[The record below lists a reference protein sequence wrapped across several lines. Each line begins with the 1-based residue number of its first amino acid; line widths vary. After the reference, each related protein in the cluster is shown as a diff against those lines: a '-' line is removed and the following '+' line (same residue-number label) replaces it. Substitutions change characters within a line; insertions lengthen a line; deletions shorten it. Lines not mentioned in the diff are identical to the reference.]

1 LTVFLAETGSPDDQ
15 PAHADYRVSVIRA
28 SKYRQ

>member
-1 LTVFLAETGSPDDQ
+1 LPEETGSPDDQ
-15 PAHADYRVSVIRA
+15 PAHADYRLSVIRA